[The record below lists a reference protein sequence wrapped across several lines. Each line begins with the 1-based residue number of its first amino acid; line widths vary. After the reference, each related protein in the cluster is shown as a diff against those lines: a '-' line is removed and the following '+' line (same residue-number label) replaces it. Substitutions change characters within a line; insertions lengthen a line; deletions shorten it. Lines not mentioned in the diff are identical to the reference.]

1 MATLDIRFYS
11 SFSKRD
17 NSTKQPANTDLYTTE
32 KCILKENTSIIS
44 PTVILSG
51 NHLVDYTYAYIPD
64 FNRYYFVSEPTSD
77 AQGLVTLQL
86 SEDYLATWKTNIQA
100 TNAMVLRSSSNYD
113 KWISDNGIQ
122 VLTTKQYDN
131 SQNAGTPDAVWSLTG
146 CYLLVVA
153 AKGVTGADGFTIP
166 YLVDKATMQ
175 SIADFMFDENQKY
188 EFLKFFQQPFNSIIS
203 CKWLPFDKSQF
214 TTVSNPVYL
223 GGVPVTGVT
232 GDVVTH
238 RLRTIGGTVNFP
250 TTLRKN
256 DFRDMAPYAR
266 CNVTLPCYGKKE
278 IDLSNYVGKS
288 SITFDGVVDCL
299 TGDVTIQWENESVS
313 YNVAADVPIAQVS
326 NDTGGFISGLTAL
339 GTGAVTGG
347 LGIATATTMA
357 GLAVAGVTAGL
368 GIISGTAA
376 AAMSYA
382 KDSVNIKGNIGN
394 YTNVQ
399 QFGFDYEMEY
409 FTQDT
414 SDPENATYK
423 AQFGRPLNI
432 ARSLNGL
439 SGFVMCS
446 NASVTGNMFDVE
458 RESVNSF
465 LNSGF
470 FME

>member
-86 SEDYLATWKTNIQA
+86 SEDYLATWKTNIKA

-113 KWISDNGIQ
+113 KWINDNGIQ
-122 VLTTKQYDN
+122 VLTTKQYN
-131 SQNAGTPDAVWSLTG
+131 NAEHQDPTDAVWSITG

-166 YLVDKATMQ
+166 YLLDKTGLQAV
-175 SIADFMFDENQKY
+175 ADFLFDENNEKQLK
-188 EFLKFFQQPFNSIIS
+188 KFFNTPYEAIIS
-203 CKWLPFDKSQF
+203 CKWLPFNMSQF
-214 TTVSNPVYL
+214 TTATNPVYIA
-223 GGVPVTGVT
+223 GVPVTGVN
-232 GDVVTH
+232 GEVVTH
-238 RLRTIGGTVNFP
+238 RLRAIGATVNFP

-266 CNVTLPCYGKKE
+266 CCVMLPGYGKKE
-278 IDLSNYVGKS
+278 IDLSNYMNQS

-299 TGDVTIQWENESVS
+299 TGDVTLKWENESVS
-313 YNVAADVPIAQVS
+313 YNVSADIPIAQVS
-326 NDTGGFISGLTAL
+326 KDMSGFIGGLSAM
-339 GTGAVTGG
+339 GTGAITGA
-347 LGIATATTMA
+347 LGIATAAGPA
-357 GLAVAGVTAGL
+357 GLAVAGVTAGI
-368 GIISGTAA
+368 GIISGAATAA
-376 AAMSYA
+376 VSYS
-382 KDSVNIKGNIGN
+382 KESVNVKGSIGN
-394 YTNVQ
+394 YTNVWSYWY
-399 QFGFDYEMEY
+399 DYAMEY
-409 FTQDT
+409 WAQDT
-414 SDPENATYK
+414 SDPEDATYK